1 MLFEYPIT
9 SATILTGILVYFFM
23 IIKMFND
30 QNKEWMVQTI
40 LGITGA
46 IITMLIL
53 RWILK
58 DD

>member
-1 MLFEYPIT
+1 
-9 SATILTGILVYFFM
+9 
-23 IIKMFND
+23 
-30 QNKEWMVQTI
+30 MVQTI

>member
-1 MLFEYPIT
+1 MLFEYPIA
-9 SATILTGILVYFFM
+9 SATILTGILVYFFI

-30 QNKEWMVQTI
+30 QNKQWMVQAI

-46 IITMLIL
+46 IITILIL
-53 RWILK
+53 KWILK